1 MTDISTINDRV
12 AAGGQSS
19 LAEGDTTGRE
29 PVIRFDAVTKKF
41 GDVTVLDA
49 LDFEVRKGEKVTII
63 GPSGSGKST
72 VLRILM
78 TLEQIDAG
86 VIHVA
91 GKPLWHEERHGA
103 LVPAGEEHLRMM
115 RKEMGMV
122 FQQFNLFPHMTVR
135 RNITEAPMHVLG
147 LSRAEAVARADEYLE
162 LVGLSDQADKF
173 PSQLSGGQQQRVA
186 IARALAM
193 RPGIML
199 FDEPTSAL
207 DPELVGEVLNVIQR
221 LAGEHDLTMLLVT
234 HEMAFARQISDRV
247 CFFDKGRIVEQGP
260 PEQIMS
266 APSEARTQAFLSGC
280 LQPG

>member
-1 MTDISTINDRV
+1 MNNNTHGTTDQTQTPAEPGDNTII
-12 AAGGQSS
+12 Q
-19 LAEGDTTGRE
+19 
-29 PVIRFDAVTKKF
+29 FDQVVKRF
-41 GDVTVLDA
+41 GDITVLDQ
-49 LDFEVRKGEKVTII
+49 LDFNVQKGEKVTII

-78 TLEQIDAG
+78 TLESINEG

-91 GKPLWHEERHGA
+91 GRPLWHEMNHGE
-103 LVPAGEEHLRMM
+103 LVAASEAHLREM

-135 RNITEAPMHVLG
+135 RNITEAPVHVLG
-147 LSRAEAVARADEYLE
+147 LSKSKANQRAEEYLD
-162 LVGLSDQADKF
+162 LVGLADQADKF

-193 RPGIML
+193 KPNIML

-221 LAGEHDLTMLLVT
+221 LSEEDDLTMLLVT
-234 HEMAFARQISDRV
+234 HEMQFAKQISDRV
-247 CFFDKGRIVEQGP
+247 CFFDKGRIVEEGP
-260 PEQIMS
+260 PEQVFS
-266 APSEARTQAFLSGC
+266 APSEARTQEFLKGFIH
-280 LQPG
+280 PD

>member
-1 MTDISTINDRV
+1 MT
-12 AAGGQSS
+12 
-19 LAEGDTTGRE
+19 E
-29 PVIRFDAVTKKF
+29 PIIKFDKVVKRY

-49 LDFEVRKGEKVTII
+49 LDFNVQKGEKVTII

-78 TLEQIDAG
+78 TLETIDEG

-91 GKPLWHEERHGA
+91 GKPLWHQYKDDG
-103 LVPAGEEHLRMM
+103 LVPASEEHLRAM

-135 RNITEAPMHVLG
+135 RNITEAPVQVLG
-147 LSRAEAVARADEYLE
+147 LSKDKANERAEKYLD

-193 RPGIML
+193 RPNIML

-207 DPELVGEVLNVIQR
+207 DPELVGEVLSVIQR
-221 LAGEHDLTMLLVT
+221 LSEEHDLTMLLVT
-234 HEMAFARQISDRV
+234 HEMQFAKQISDRV
-247 CFFDKGRIVEQGP
+247 CFFDKGRIVEEGP
-260 PEQIMS
+260 PEQVL
-266 APSEARTQAFLSGC
+266 AEPEQERTREFLKGFIN
-280 LQPG
+280 PA

>member
-1 MTDISTINDRV
+1 MTNETLISSAS
-12 AAGGQSS
+12 AAPPADS
-19 LAEGDTTGRE
+19 
-29 PVIRFDAVTKKF
+29 IIHFDNVVKRF
-41 GDVTVLDA
+41 GDVTVLDH
-49 LDFEVRKGEKVTII
+49 LDFEVKKGEKVTII

-78 TLEQIDAG
+78 TLETIEEG

-91 GKPLWHEERHGA
+91 GRPLWHEERNGA
-103 LVPAGEEHLRMM
+103 LVPASEEHLREM

-135 RNITEAPMHVLG
+135 RNVTEAPVHVLG
-147 LSRAEAVARADEYLE
+147 LSKAEANARAEEYLE
-162 LVGLSDQADKF
+162 LVGLSDQADKY

-193 RPGIML
+193 RPNIML

-207 DPELVGEVLNVIQR
+207 DPELVGEVLSVIQR
-221 LAGEHDLTMLLVT
+221 LAEEHDLTMLLVT
-234 HEMAFARQISDRV
+234 HEMQFAQRVSDRV

-260 PEQIMS
+260 PEQCFVN
-266 APSEARTQAFLSGC
+266 PQEERTRDFLKDW
-280 LQPG
+280 LNPA

>member
-1 MTDISTINDRV
+1 MN
-12 AAGGQSS
+12 
-19 LAEGDTTGRE
+19 E
-29 PVIRFDAVTKKF
+29 PIIKFDKVVKRF
-41 GDVTVLDA
+41 GDITVLDS

-78 TLEQIDAG
+78 TLETINEG

-91 GKPLWHEERHGA
+91 GKPLWHQYKNDT
-103 LVPAGEEHLRMM
+103 LVPASEEHLREM

-135 RNITEAPMHVLG
+135 RNITEAPVQVLG
-147 LSRAEAVARADEYLE
+147 LSKDKANQRADEYLE

-173 PSQLSGGQQQRVA
+173 PRQLSGGQQQRVA

-193 RPGIML
+193 RPNIML
-199 FDEPTSAL
+199 FDEPTSSL

-221 LAGEHDLTMLLVT
+221 LTEEHDLTMLLVT
-234 HEMAFARQISDRV
+234 HEMQFAKQISDRV
-247 CFFDKGRIVEQGP
+247 CFFDKGKIVEEGP
-260 PEQIMS
+260 PEELYTH
-266 APSEARTQAFLSGC
+266 PKEERTREFLKNFLSPE
-280 LQPG
+280 QA

>member
-1 MTDISTINDRV
+1 MNETDTMAQTPEAQATAAPDADTII
-12 AAGGQSS
+12 Q
-19 LAEGDTTGRE
+19 
-29 PVIRFDAVTKKF
+29 FDKVVKRF
-41 GDVTVLDA
+41 GDVTVLDS
-49 LDFEVRKGEKVTII
+49 LDFNVQKGEKVTII

-78 TLEQIDAG
+78 TLETINEG

-91 GKPLWHEERHGA
+91 GRPLWHELRNDQ
-103 LVPAGEEHLRMM
+103 LVPASEEHLRDM

-135 RNITEAPMHVLG
+135 RNITEAPVHVLG
-147 LSRAEAVARADEYLE
+147 LSKDKANQRAEEYLE

-193 RPGIML
+193 KPNIML

-221 LAGEHDLTMLLVT
+221 LSEEHDLTMLLVT
-234 HEMAFARQISDRV
+234 HEMQFAKQISDRV
-247 CFFDKGRIVEQGP
+247 CFFDKGRIVEEGP
-260 PEQIMS
+260 PEEVFS
-266 APSEARTQAFLSGC
+266 APREERTQEFLKGFINPEC
-280 LQPG
+280 